1 MDAKEKK
8 RLFLSSI
15 STIEE
20 GIPLVLHENVKDNVT
35 IEPALVNGNEIDN
48 KALLMLPPTGSMK
61 KKQKVTQ
68 KKVVLDEDEYIN
80 TLGEIIEQKYYPN
93 IKEYK
98 LQLALIEAE
107 KNNKFIESSIIIN
120 EINKQKIEGNNEQL
134 DTFFNNYTSE
144 DNESFKQLH
153 QKDLAA
159 HRSRFHWAYESN
171 DPNKKQGMLMLY
183 HLDDKTV
190 LTSSERNQMDK
201 LLYGDSSSSS
211 SSNNKQQ
218 LLISS
223 DSVKFQVRNS
233 FMFPPDEQVVKS
245 DGSLGSTHSD
255 LLMISDAC
263 KNELK
268 KTIVASNTRL
278 NNKDDDLLL
287 MKHRFSQVSPLEEPH
302 TPSVYSTSDFSD
314 TDSFKSH
321 PRNKNKEYKLIPM
334 TPIHIPNV
342 GNNGSSMSFHN
353 PLMYEMQPLST
364 RDNIIQ
370 NMETKYNKKSDKH
383 ASSIVTSKKQLKPA
397 AALLVNKIKTN
408 NNDATP
414 FGGAFSSQQK

>member
-1 MDAKEKK
+1 MDRKEKK
-8 RLFLSSI
+8 RLFLSSV

-20 GIPLVLHENVKDNVT
+20 GVPLVLHDNVT
-35 IEPALVNGNEIDN
+35 DNKAIEPDQDKGNESNN
-48 KALLMLPPTGSMK
+48 KALLMLPPSGSM

-93 IKEYK
+93 TKEYK

-107 KNNKFIESSIIIN
+107 ANNKFLESSIITD
-120 EINKQKIEGNNEQL
+120 EINRQKMESNNEQQHQL
-134 DTFFNNYTSE
+134 DTFFNNYTSQ

-171 DPNKKQGMLMLY
+171 DPNKKQGMLMWY
-183 HLDDKTV
+183 HLDDNTV
-190 LTSSERNQMDK
+190 LTSNQRNQMEK
-201 LLYGDSSSSS
+201 ILNGDNS
-211 SSNNKQQ
+211 SSNKNQQ
-218 LLISS
+218 LLLGS
-223 DSVKFQVRNS
+223 DTAKFQVRNS
-233 FMFPPDEQVVKS
+233 FMFPPDEQIVKP
-245 DGSLGSTHSD
+245 DGSLGSSHSD
-255 LLMISDAC
+255 LLMITDVGKSDS
-263 KNELK
+263 K
-268 KTIVASNTRL
+268 KTIIASNTRF
-278 NNKDDDLLL
+278 NNIDDDALL
-287 MKHRFSQVSPLEEPH
+287 MKHRFSRVSPLEEPH
-302 TPSVYSTSDFSD
+302 TPSIYSTSDFSD

-321 PRNKNKEYKLIPM
+321 PRNKKKEYKLIPM

-342 GNNGSSMSFHN
+342 GSNASSVTFHN

-370 NMETKYNKKSDKH
+370 NMETKCVKKPDKH
-383 ASSIVTSKKQLKPA
+383 ASRIGTSKKQLQPA
-397 AALLVNKIKTN
+397 AALLVNKIKTS
-408 NNDATP
+408 NNDTTP